1 MSHSDRN
8 LGQQK
13 AYRLLVRGT
22 VQGVGFRPFIYRL
35 ATRLNFNGYVKN
47 VGEGVE
53 IYLEGTAPDFER
65 FLQALK
71 HDLPPLARVESLD
84 WLEVEPEGRL
94 KFTIDRTT
102 AGESFVF
109 ISPDIATCPECL
121 KEIETPGERR
131 YRYPFTNCTNCGP
144 RYTIVK
150 KLPYDRENTTMAS
163 FKMCPDCRLEYENP
177 LDRRYHAQPI
187 ACPQCGPQLVL
198 LETRSRKSVADPL
211 ETAVHLVKQGKIL
224 AVKGLGGFHLI
235 CDPFNLQAV
244 RRLRKIKQRR
254 VKPLAL
260 MARDVETVARYAY
273 LSQAEGD
280 WLISSRRPIVLL
292 RKKKDIPEIAPEADT
307 LGFMLPY
314 TPLHHL
320 LLKELKVIVA
330 TSSNQKDAPIIKDE
344 VEIGS
349 ELADFILTHN
359 RDIAM
364 RADDSVL
371 RVVDSKPLFSRR
383 ARGFVPF
390 PQKVPDS
397 IKSKAQ
403 ILAVGGEL
411 KNTISIYKNGYI
423 VTSQFLGDLDDY
435 QNFGYFLETID
446 HFKKLFDFRPD
457 LVISDLHPDF
467 RSTIYARSTGLPHH
481 LLQHHFAH
489 LLAPMIEHQL
499 GPKDRVLGVSFDGY
513 GYGDDGLA
521 WGGEFLI
528 ADYHGYQRYAHL
540 DYVPLPG
547 GDAAVREPWRMA
559 LSFLLKAFG
568 EKYPRLKS
576 LDRISAPKRKA
587 VSYLIEKNINTPL
600 TSSVGRLFDAV
611 SFLVGLAPEKIE
623 FEAQAPVSLEAA
635 ASLARATTGAYH
647 YLFLK
652 DGLPYRLDFSPTIKE
667 ITRELIEGQK
677 PETIAINFHDT
688 MARAILDV
696 SLQARQEAGLNKI
709 ILTGGVFLNRIL
721 LEKTEHLLKQN
732 AFQVLRPVYYSPG
745 DESLSLGQIAYGL
758 NLTAR

>member
-1 MSHSDRN
+1 
-8 LGQQK
+8 
-13 AYRLLVRGT
+13 
-22 VQGVGFRPFIYRL
+22 
-35 ATRLNFNGYVKN
+35 
-47 VGEGVE
+47 
-53 IYLEGTAPDFER
+53 
-65 FLQALK
+65 
-71 HDLPPLARVESLD
+71 
-84 WLEVEPEGRL
+84 
-94 KFTIDRTT
+94 
-102 AGESFVF
+102 
-109 ISPDIATCPECL
+109 
-121 KEIETPGERR
+121 
-131 YRYPFTNCTNCGP
+131 
-144 RYTIVK
+144 
-150 KLPYDRENTTMAS
+150 
-163 FKMCPDCRLEYENP
+163 
-177 LDRRYHAQPI
+177 
-187 ACPQCGPQLVL
+187 
-198 LETRSRKSVADPL
+198 
-211 ETAVHLVKQGKIL
+211 
-224 AVKGLGGFHLI
+224 
-235 CDPFNLQAV
+235 
-244 RRLRKIKQRR
+244 
-254 VKPLAL
+254 
-260 MARDVETVARYAY
+260 
-273 LSQAEGD
+273 
-280 WLISSRRPIVLL
+280 
-292 RKKKDIPEIAPEADT
+292 
-307 LGFMLPY
+307 
-314 TPLHHL
+314 
-320 LLKELKVIVA
+320 
-330 TSSNQKDAPIIKDE
+330 
-344 VEIGS
+344 
-349 ELADFILTHN
+349 
-359 RDIAM
+359 
-364 RADDSVL
+364 
-371 RVVDSKPLFSRR
+371 
-383 ARGFVPF
+383 
-390 PQKVPDS
+390 
-397 IKSKAQ
+397 
-403 ILAVGGEL
+403 
-411 KNTISIYKNGYI
+411 
-423 VTSQFLGDLDDY
+423 
-435 QNFGYFLETID
+435 
-446 HFKKLFDFRPD
+446 LFDFRPD

-652 DGLPYRLDFSPTIKE
+652 DGLPYRLDFSPAIKE
-667 ITRELIEGQK
+667 ITKELIEGQK